1 MAGMEMP
8 DGDAMPP
15 RLRAGVRVPPDLTLY
30 VLAPKAGTH
39 LLWIQFTA
47 GGKVWTVPFVV
58 TVA

>member
-1 MAGMEMP
+1 MEMP